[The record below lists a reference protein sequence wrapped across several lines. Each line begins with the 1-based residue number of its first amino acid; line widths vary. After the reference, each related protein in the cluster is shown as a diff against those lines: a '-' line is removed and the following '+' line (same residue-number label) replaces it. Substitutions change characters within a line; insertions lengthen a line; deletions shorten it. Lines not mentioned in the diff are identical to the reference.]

1 MAFNINAHVILS
13 GPKNIKA
20 VTKKIQTQLGSVS
33 TSINLKIPKNISKQ
47 MASFNKGLAN
57 LNRNMSALQSSAAT
71 ANAHLSGLGKGF
83 QNLNASSAAMS
94 KSQSKVQ
101 KSLQQ
106 TGKNVAEARSEIQA
120 FGKDAALAIRRFSA
134 FTVATGVVFGFVR
147 AVQSATKAAIDYER
161 EITKVVQVTGAGRDS
176 IGKLKAT
183 IDDLS
188 TSLGVDAN
196 ELANL
201 SRTFAQTGQSIDQVR
216 ASIRAVAR
224 SSLAPSFGEMR
235 NTAEGLIAAL
245 AQFNIAARDSEAVLS
260 SINAVSKKFAVESED
275 LISVIRRAGGVFS
288 QAAGQFDD
296 PKKSLNELIGIFTAV
311 RSTTRESADT
321 IAVGLRTIF
330 TRIQRRGTIDF
341 LKQFNIELQDAQG
354 NFVGLFPAFQ
364 KLSAGLGEIIRKG
377 DALTLSAITEE
388 LGGVRQVGK
397 LIPAITQFNKA
408 LAATKIAGE
417 AAKEGL
423 GQDVALA
430 LQPLGKQFEQLQ
442 KRFMTLVRTI
452 SESKTFQNLA
462 KVALS
467 IGNAFLSVAETLK
480 PLIPLMT
487 TFAAIKI
494 SKGLF
499 EFGKGFVG
507 GFSKGGGAAGAGET
521 LGGGISGGAA
531 RERRVADTGAQQA
544 LTAAVK
550 SNTTAMG
557 TNTTA
562 LQGVTSALQS
572 MGNTITNTTTQMLGA
587 VGNLINAL
595 NRGGGGFGAFGRTPK
610 KFAKG
615 GPVSGPSHAQG
626 GVPAILEGGE
636 YVIPKGYAGGG
647 KALVTLRDTYGGAF
661 LHRDSDLISPQGMS
675 LKGQDLDR
683 VRGVVSN
690 WTRERG
696 MQQGLSASQTTGPVG
711 KQLRAILKSLDR
723 AEEKRTL
730 TSKGLDSDF
739 AVEAAQDLL
748 STRGKKLTKAD
759 VKSKTAANIR
769 DSLVSKGLLQSTD
782 EGGVAS
788 IKLRTDEDGLPAAF
802 ARKELFAA
810 GLDREVK
817 KITQDAFAGILESI
831 SKSEAFQEVGI
842 RGTPLEPDQM
852 SLKKAVVGLIR
863 EDPKSARSVIEG
875 YILEG
880 LIASI
885 GNMKMSGG
893 TSTFDF
899 RGGQSGVNLE
909 GLQDIFGPDAGQ
921 LLNNLKAFDA
931 KRTSNQTA
939 IASIIKKKIPKEM
952 TVEDVSDIVVERF
965 ATGGPVFKPRGTD
978 TVPAML
984 TPGEFVINRDS
995 AQKIGYGNLGKMNHL
1010 AKGGVASKGNVM
1022 QYFRAGGG
1030 GGFAGAAMDMG
1041 VAVWGA
1047 LTSAVETATDV
1058 IEGSLV
1064 SGVEKATGSLVAST
1078 GAVTNALGG
1087 ALVATIEKT
1096 GATLDS
1102 WDQKIQNSAISVTEK
1117 LNKLA
1122 GSAAGMVG
1130 AAGGKV
1136 AGAAGSVGTTLM
1148 GDASAMLGGFTNLL
1162 AGA

>member
-20 VTKKIQTQLGSVS
+20 VTKKIQSQLGSVS
-33 TSINLKIPKNISKQ
+33 TSINLKIPKNLSKQ
-47 MASFNKGLAN
+47 MSSFNKGLAS
-57 LNRNMSALQSSAAT
+57 LNKNMSALQTSAAT
-71 ANAHLSGLGKGF
+71 ANAHLSGLGTGF
-83 QNLNASSAAMS
+83 KNLNASSTAMS

-106 TGKNVAEARSEIQA
+106 TGKHVAEARSEIQA

-188 TSLGVDAN
+188 NSLGVDAN
-196 ELANL
+196 ELAAL

-216 ASIRAVAR
+216 ASIKAIAR
-224 SSLAPSFGEMR
+224 SSLAPSFGEMK

-245 AQFNIAARDSEAVLS
+245 AQFNIAAKDSEAILS

-364 KLSAGLGEIIRKG
+364 KLSQGLGEIFRKG

-499 EFGKGFVG
+499 EFGKGFIG

-531 RERRVADTGAQQA
+531 RDRRVADTGAQQA
-544 LTAAVK
+544 LTIAVK

-572 MGNTITNTTTQMLGA
+572 MGNTIANTTTQMLGA

-595 NRGGGGFGAFGRTPK
+595 NRSGGGFGRTPK

-615 GPVSGPSHAQG
+615 GPVRGPSHAQG

-636 YVIPKGYAGGG
+636 YVIPKGYGVGGEV
-647 KALVTLRDTYGGAF
+647 L
-661 LHRDSDLISPQGMS
+661 
-675 LKGQDLDR
+675 
-683 VRGVVSN
+683 
-690 WTRERG
+690 
-696 MQQGLSASQTTGPVG
+696 
-711 KQLRAILKSLDR
+711 
-723 AEEKRTL
+723 
-730 TSKGLDSDF
+730 
-739 AVEAAQDLL
+739 
-748 STRGKKLTKAD
+748 
-759 VKSKTAANIR
+759 NI
-769 DSLVSKGLLQSTD
+769 
-782 EGGVAS
+782 
-788 IKLRTDEDGLPAAF
+788 
-802 ARKELFAA
+802 
-810 GLDREVK
+810 
-817 KITQDAFAGILESI
+817 
-831 SKSEAFQEVGI
+831 
-842 RGTPLEPDQM
+842 
-852 SLKKAVVGLIR
+852 
-863 EDPKSARSVIEG
+863 
-875 YILEG
+875 
-880 LIASI
+880 
-885 GNMKMSGG
+885 N
-893 TSTFDF
+893 
-899 RGGQSGVNLE
+899 
-909 GLQDIFGPDAGQ
+909 
-921 LLNNLKAFDA
+921 
-931 KRTSNQTA
+931 
-939 IASIIKKKIPKEM
+939 PKE
-952 TVEDVSDIVVERF
+952 I
-965 ATGGPVFKPRGTD
+965 GGF
-978 TVPAML
+978 
-984 TPGEFVINRDS
+984 F
-995 AQKIGYGNLGKMNHL
+995 LGKPG
-1010 AKGGVASKGNVM
+1010 AKGEQV
-1022 QYFRAGGG
+1022 
-1030 GGFAGAAMDMG
+1030 
-1041 VAVWGA
+1041 
-1047 LTSAVETATDV
+1047 
-1058 IEGSLV
+1058 
-1064 SGVEKATGSLVAST
+1064 
-1078 GAVTNALGG
+1078 
-1087 ALVATIEKT
+1087 
-1096 GATLDS
+1096 
-1102 WDQKIQNSAISVTEK
+1102 
-1117 LNKLA
+1117 
-1122 GSAAGMVG
+1122 
-1130 AAGGKV
+1130 
-1136 AGAAGSVGTTLM
+1136 
-1148 GDASAMLGGFTNLL
+1148 
-1162 AGA
+1162 